1 VLHNRFHTNRGVIMD
16 RLSPEQRSRLMSR
29 VRSRDTTPEK
39 VVRSTLHRLGY
50 RYALH
55 KRGLPGT
62 PDLVFPRRNKII
74 FVNGCYWHGHS
85 CKYGRAQSKSNVTFW
100 QEKIVN
106 NRRRDARNI
115 RLLRCGGWRV
125 LIVWECKVK
134 AHDWLPKTIKFLE
147 RQSIRHKS

>member
-1 VLHNRFHTNRGVIMD
+1 MD

-50 RYALH
+50 RYVLH

-85 CKYGRAQSKSNVTFW
+85 CKFGRAQSKSNVDFW
-100 QEKIVN
+100 KEKIVN
-106 NRRRDARNI
+106 NRKRDVRNL
-115 RLLRCGGWRV
+115 RLLRRSGWRV
-125 LIVWECKVK
+125 LIIWECKVK
-134 AHDWLPKTIKFLE
+134 AQDWLPKAIKFLE
-147 RQSIRHKS
+147 CQSFRRQS